1 MKSLSQQVVS
11 MKPSGIRRFFDLA
24 QTMENVVSLGV
35 GEPDF
40 ITPWN
45 VREASYAALE
55 QGYTAYSANAGLL
68 ELRQEIAGYMAD
80 RFGATYD
87 PATELIVTTGAS
99 QALDIAFRALLNP
112 GDEVIVVEPAFVS
125 YGPLIELAGGTVVPV
140 ACRPENGF
148 RLNRDDVEAAI
159 TERTKAMLLC
169 FPSNPTGATMTGEEL
184 TEIAELATKHD
195 LWVVS
200 DEIYAEL
207 SYDEPFTSFATLH
220 DMRERTIVVNGFSK
234 AFAMTGWRLGFTC
247 APEVVTREMLKVHQ
261 YGMMCAPTLVQ
272 FGGLEALRSRDQHV
286 PKMVKSYRQR
296 RNYFIQALNDAGLP
310 THVPGGAFYA
320 FPSIRHTGLTS
331 EEFAERLLLEERVA
345 VVPGNAFGASGEGF
359 VRASYATSVEQ
370 LQEAI
375 RRIDRFMKQFEV
387 TTTTT
392 DSQR

>member
-1 MKSLSQQVVS
+1 

-55 QGYTAYSANAGLL
+55 EGYTAYSANAGLL
-68 ELRQEIAGYMAD
+68 ELRQEIATYMKE
-80 RFGATYD
+80 RFEIEYD
-87 PATELIVTTGAS
+87 PVTELIVTTGAS
-99 QALDIAFRALLNP
+99 QALDIAFRSLLNP

-125 YGPLIELAGGTVVPV
+125 YGPLIEMAGGKVVPV
-140 ACRPENGF
+140 ACRPESGF

-159 TERTKAMLLC
+159 TEKTKAILLC

-184 TEIAELATKHD
+184 TEIAELATMYD

-207 SYDEPFTSFATLH
+207 CYDDPFVSFATLH
-220 DMRERTIVVNGFSK
+220 DMRDRTIVVNGFSK

-272 FGGLEALRSRDQHV
+272 FGGLEALRSRNQHV
-286 PKMVKSYRQR
+286 PNMVKSYRQR
-296 RNYFIQALNDAGLP
+296 RNYFIRALNEAGLP

-320 FPSIRHTGLTS
+320 FPSIRHTGLSS

-345 VVPGNAFGASGEGF
+345 VVPGNAFGESGEGF
-359 VRASYATSVEQ
+359 VRASYATSIEQ

-375 RRIDRFMKQFEV
+375 RRIGRFMQQFEV
-387 TTTTT
+387 KTPK